1 MADPDDAVGRD
12 TAHRDSV
19 LVVMEDGR
27 DRKLLVESLAS
38 VSRYFIEVT
47 EPGGP
52 LPADYD
58 VCLLDG
64 PGLVGSR
71 DALAGRIEQADPVFL
86 PHLLLA
92 GTSGPGDTPEE
103 QSELLGDSLVDD
115 VLTLPTEQAI
125 VFRRVENLL
134 TARRASVRLSERE
147 QQYEELVELAPEAIL
162 LVRDGAIHFAN
173 RTAVDLFGVD
183 GRDRLD
189 DRPIGEFVVPADRE
203 ALEEFLATIASGT
216 EINEFREL
224 RMESALGRR
233 FTTEISGVQIAFEG
247 EQAVQLLV
255 RDVTAQRERQVRL
268 DLFARAI
275 ETSTQ
280 GVSIADAQQDGLPL
294 IYVNEAFTRITGY
307 DRAEVLGRN
316 CRFLQG
322 PETDEETVM
331 RMRKATEAS
340 EPVTVEILNYRADGT
355 PFWNSVDIVPV
366 EGPDGEVTHF
376 LGLQRD
382 ITGRREREERLNVL
396 DRVLRHNIRNRANVI
411 RSYAEKIQRGDSSDV
426 PGDAGRIVDA
436 IEELLTVSEQVREF
450 QSLISTEER
459 SLESLDLSEV
469 VRSLAET
476 VARSHPDLNLTV
488 DLPETA
494 PARVHRTL
502 PGAFAELVDL
512 AIQEGGGNPE
522 IRVEVR
528 KTDETVEVEIV
539 DVAGTLPE
547 SDLRAMGETHESP
560 LDHARGLEVW
570 LVRWAVLYSNGSLSV
585 SLADPRRLVASF
597 ARAPDGD

>member
-12 TAHRDSV
+12 MAHRDSV

-58 VCLLDG
+58 ICLLDG

-103 QSELLGDSLVDD
+103 QSDLLGDSLVDD

-173 RTAVDLFGVD
+173 RTAVDLLGVD

-203 ALEEFLATIASGT
+203 ALEEFLATIASST

-233 FTTEISGVQIAFEG
+233 FTAEISGVQIAFEG
-247 EQAVQLLV
+247 EQAVQLLI

-275 ETSTQ
+275 ETATQ
-280 GVSIADAQQDGLPL
+280 GVSIVDAQQDDLPL

-331 RMRKATEAS
+331 RMRRAIEAS
-340 EPVTVEILNYRADGT
+340 EPVTVELLNYRADGT

-476 VARSHPDLNLTV
+476 VARSHPDLDLTV